1 MVRWAYVIP
10 RLVVVALFGALVY
23 FGFDPALRY
32 VVVKSTESLLGT
44 KVDIG
49 EITTCWRQ
57 GRLQVKNAAVAAP
70 WAIRK
75 NVFEFDR
82 ATVVVDKQQLFQK
95 RLIVD
100 YAELLNLRIDTDR
113 QDSGFLPG
121 ESANDLTG
129 WFERAEGIGRLDR
142 GWAQSL
148 QGHFE
153 EKLEAD
159 LETIRVGQVVTT
171 YWLGQHETLQ
181 ARAELWRL
189 QVLRIKNA
197 FEWLQKNPLQDPRVY
212 EQLAIDVKALAVE
225 LQAVRETVMQLA
237 RRARS
242 DRKAIS
248 EAKDHDVEYLKR
260 NVVQMGLDV
269 RRMSDYFIGEEARQ
283 QLAQAQTWYS
293 SASDIFAL
301 LARKPEFVQA
311 ERRGVDVVFQGQP
324 TQPSF
329 LIREARFQG
338 TATVGGGRKPLIGR
352 LQDLTSAP
360 QIGKPFA
367 CEFRL
372 GGEAPIQARVLVDQA
387 SHSPSGELFLDCPK
401 LNLASRTWGDPATF
415 SLDVSAGEGRV
426 WMRVKLSEERIDGR
440 IVIKQDEITMK
451 PTLPLEGR
459 GARFVTYFCK
469 SVEQIDHLHMA
480 IELQGELSNP
490 KVSIETNLSQDLAR
504 SLQGAA
510 TNELRECLRKW
521 VRTTEV
527 VAADHLGKLQSGFQR
542 LESQVL
548 QSLEVGEKQLAE
560 VRGYVSAGVGL
571 PASPASASS
580 MIQGML
586 KR

>member
-1 MVRWAYVIP
+1 MVRWTYVIP
-10 RLVVVALFGALVY
+10 RLTVVVLLGAFVC
-23 FGFDPALRY
+23 FGFDSVLRY
-32 VVVKSTESLLGT
+32 VVVKSTESFLGA

-49 EITTCWRQ
+49 EITTSWWQ
-57 GRLQVKNAAVAAP
+57 GRLQVKNTAVAAP
-70 WAIRK
+70 WATRK

-100 YAELLNLRIDTDR
+100 HAELLNLRIDTDR
-113 QDSGFLPG
+113 QDSGFLPS
-121 ESANDLTG
+121 ETQHDLTG
-129 WFERAEGIGRLDR
+129 WFGRAGGIGSVDR
-142 GWAQSL
+142 GWVQSL
-148 QGHFE
+148 KGHFE

-159 LETIRVGQVVTT
+159 LETIRVGQAVTT
-171 YWLGQHETLQ
+171 YWLGQYETLQ

-189 QVLRIKNA
+189 EVLRIKNA
-197 FEWLQKNPLQDPRVY
+197 FEWLQKNPLQDPRLY
-212 EQLAIDVKALAVE
+212 QQLASDVKAVAVE
-225 LQAVRETVMQLA
+225 LQTLRGTVMQLA
-237 RRARS
+237 RQARN
-242 DRKAIS
+242 DRDAIS
-248 EAKDHDVEYLKR
+248 EAKDHDVEYLKGK
-260 NVVQMGLDV
+260 VAQMGLDV
-269 RRMSDYFIGEEARQ
+269 RLMSDYFIGEEARQ

-293 SASDIFAL
+293 SASEIFAL
-301 LARKPEFVQA
+301 LARKPEFA
-311 ERRGVDVVFQGQP
+311 PTERRGVDVMFVGQP
-324 TQPSF
+324 TPPSF

-338 TATVGGGRKPLIGR
+338 TATVGGSRKPLIGR
-352 LQDLTSAP
+352 LQGLTSAP

-372 GGEAPIQARVLVDQA
+372 GGEAPIQARVLVDQT
-387 SHSPSGELFLDCPK
+387 SHLPSGELFLDCRK
-401 LNLASRTWGDPATF
+401 LDLASRTWGDPATF
-415 SLDVSAGEGRV
+415 ALDVSAGEGRV
-426 WMRVKLSEERIDGR
+426 WMRVKLNEERIDGR

-459 GARFVTYFCK
+459 GARFATYFCK
-469 SVEQIDHLHMA
+469 AVEQIDHLHMA

-490 KVSIETNLSQDLAR
+490 KVSIETNLSKDLTR

-510 TNELRECLRKW
+510 TAELGECLRRW

-527 VAADHLGKLQSGFQR
+527 VAADHLGKLQGAFQR

-580 MIQGML
+580 MIRGVL